1 MAIALNWPSSIGA
14 PEFPLTETFEDAVI
28 RSTME
33 DGTIK
38 TRPRFTRNRVTYEL
52 TWSSM
57 PDEQKRDLE
66 SFFRFETKNGS
77 KIFNWTHPVSGN
89 VIEVRF
95 SEMPKFSLK
104 VKSFWQVSVKLQ
116 EV

>member
-38 TRPRFTRNRVTYEL
+38 TRPIFTRNRFTYEL
-52 TWSSM
+52 TWSYW
-57 PDEQKRDLE
+57 PDDKTRYLA
-66 SFFRFETKNGS
+66 SFLLF
-77 KIFNWTHPVSGN
+77 
-89 VIEVRF
+89 
-95 SEMPKFSLK
+95 
-104 VKSFWQVSVKLQ
+104 
-116 EV
+116 

>member
-57 PDEQKRDLE
+57 PDDQKRDLE
-66 SFFRFETKNGS
+66 SCFGLANKKRA
-77 KIFNWTHPVSGN
+77 
-89 VIEVRF
+89 
-95 SEMPKFSLK
+95 
-104 VKSFWQVSVKLQ
+104 
-116 EV
+116 

>member
-38 TRPRFTRNRVTYEL
+38 TRPRFTRNRV
-52 TWSSM
+52 
-57 PDEQKRDLE
+57 
-66 SFFRFETKNGS
+66 
-77 KIFNWTHPVSGN
+77 KIGRAHV
-89 VIEVRF
+89 
-95 SEMPKFSLK
+95 
-104 VKSFWQVSVKLQ
+104 
-116 EV
+116 